1 MIITRFAAAL
11 AGLGFLALPAVGQT
25 TDAVVE
31 RLTTLFGDA
40 QPFVEAFEDIQTA
53 VLYLDMPLLAE
64 YFPLGEPLMVNGE
77 AVVLESEYDLYQRYD
92 ELITPA
98 IAEVVASQPFETLFA
113 NADGVMFG
121 DGAMWLSSVCLDEAC
136 AETEVKIIALNE
148 P

>member
-11 AGLGFLALPAVGQT
+11 AGLAFLALPAVGQT
-25 TDAVVE
+25 ADAVVE

-40 QPFVEAFEDIQTA
+40 QPFVEAFENIQTA

-64 YFPLGEPLMVNGE
+64 YFPLGEPIMVNGKE
-77 AVVLESEYDLYQRYD
+77 VVVESESDLFQRYN

-98 IAEVVASQPFETLFA
+98 IFEVVASQSFETLFV

-121 DGAMWLSSVCLDEAC
+121 DGAMWLSSICLDEAC
-136 AETEVKIIALNE
+136 EETEVKIIALNE